1 LSEQEVH
8 ATPGRR
14 FERPADDD
22 AEAAQ
27 ETIAA
32 APAPSRT
39 LARLVSAWLLVLAIA
54 ACVVGI
60 HDAGRGDE
68 IAVRLVGTLTAL
80 AGLVL
85 IAGGFGLLG
94 KSPRGRSLGSVACL
108 VGVALGVMLTVS
120 QLANDRF
127 HATLLAWIAIALAS
141 GLGAIVLRRDLPTA
155 WRDFPILKSVVSLGV
170 LTSAV
175 QFWYG
180 SIYLPASAPPSLTIS
195 VSLDPVRT
203 TASHVTLRGTA
214 TIKNTSGTRVNTI
227 SSFVRVR
234 DSAIDPDARPSTDF
248 ATALREA
255 AEDAGG
261 GPAAREF
268 SEETSVVFVHF
279 SKLFPEGTYFEDG
292 ETVTVPFT
300 VFVAQRRFHVVTADV
315 DVLFARASLK
325 LDSERARRDVKGTTI
340 VTATPIASGGWIR
353 DLTRSDRYVRSTWTV
368 DPNRS
373 VGVDV
378 AFSPYA
384 NRAGPKAFNER
395 LQRFY
400 GYSTANGSF
409 QLPLSADKQR

>member
-1 LSEQEVH
+1 LSEQDLQ

-14 FERPADDD
+14 FGRPPDED
-22 AEAAQ
+22 AEAQQ

-32 APAPSRT
+32 APAPSRA
-39 LARLVSAWLLVLAIA
+39 LARLLSAWLFVLGVA
-54 ACVVGI
+54 ACVVGV

-68 IAVRLVGTLTAL
+68 IAVRLIGTLVAL
-80 AGLVL
+80 AGLVV

-127 HATLLAWIAIALAS
+127 NAIVFVWIAIALAS
-141 GLGAIVLRRDLPTA
+141 GIGAVLLRRDLPTA

-180 SIYLPASAPPSLTIS
+180 SIYLPASAPPSLTLS
-195 VSLDPVRT
+195 VSLEPVRT
-203 TASHVTLRGTA
+203 TAAHVTLHGTA

-234 DSAIDPDARPSTDF
+234 DSAIDPDGPPPTDF

-255 AEDAGG
+255 AEDPGG

-279 SKLFPEGTYFEDG
+279 SKLLPEGTYFEDG

-300 VFVAQRRFHVVTADV
+300 VFVARQRFHVVTADV

-325 LDSERARRDVKGTTI
+325 LDADRARRDVKGATI

-353 DLTRSDRYVRSTWTV
+353 DLTRSDRYVRSTWSV

-373 VGVDV
+373 IGVDV
-378 AFSPYA
+378 AFSPHA
-384 NRAGPKAFNER
+384 NRAGPKRFDAR

-409 QLPLSADKQR
+409 QLPLSADQQR

>member
-1 LSEQEVH
+1 LSEQDLQ

-14 FERPADDD
+14 FERPPDED
-22 AEAAQ
+22 AEAQQ

-32 APAPSRT
+32 APAPSRAV
-39 LARLVSAWLLVLAIA
+39 ARLLSVWLFVLGLA
-54 ACVVGI
+54 ACVVGV

-68 IAVRLVGTLTAL
+68 IAVRLIGTLVAL
-80 AGLVL
+80 AGLVV
-85 IAGGFGLLG
+85 IAGGIGLLG
-94 KSPRGRSLGSVACL
+94 RSPRGRSLGSVGCL

-127 HATLLAWIAIALAS
+127 NAIVFVWIAIAVAS
-141 GLGAIVLRRDLPTA
+141 GVGAVLLRRDLPTA

-180 SIYLPASAPPSLTIS
+180 SIYLPASAPPSLTLS
-195 VSLDPVRT
+195 VSLEPVRT
-203 TASHVTLRGTA
+203 TAAHITLHGTA

-234 DSAIDPDARPSTDF
+234 DSAIDPDAHPSTDF

-255 AEDAGG
+255 AEDPGG

-279 SKLFPEGTYFEDG
+279 SKLLPEGTYFEDG

-300 VFVAQRRFHVVTADV
+300 VFVARRRFHVVTADV

-325 LDSERARRDVKGTTI
+325 LDAGRARRDVNGATI

-353 DLTRSDRYVRSTWTV
+353 DLTRSDRYVRSTWSV

-373 VGVDV
+373 IGVDV
-378 AFSPYA
+378 AFTPYA
-384 NRAGPKAFNER
+384 NRAGPKRFDAR

-400 GYSTANGSF
+400 GYATANGSF